1 MSRRFAGF
9 VFSLMR
15 AVIFACGTSL
25 LPVSYAVAAD
35 LKVDVVN
42 GRIIESRLEG
52 EIKPGDYDRVV
63 AQLLNGGLGDTLRL
77 NSPGGDVVEAMRIGR
92 LIRDLRM
99 RTEVPGRTGN
109 TAFCL
114 AHPKGASLTDCNCSS
129 ACFLIFTAGI
139 RRFGNHVG
147 VHRVFVNHEYL
158 REMKPVEAAEL
169 TGKVTQAVSA
179 YLSEMGVPAHLI
191 ERIRAIPSNE
201 IEWLSQ
207 DDIDRY
213 FSGFIPQYA
222 EWVAAKCKRE
232 PGLWDE
238 NVRLLK
244 KEKRQALTTQEKK
257 RLAEVHNTIDA
268 EDDCLISAWREI
280 RSGAETSVI
289 ARLKSASGN
298 R

>member
-15 AVIFACGTSL
+15 AAIFACGTSL

-63 AQLLNGGLGDTLRL
+63 AQLLNGGLGDTLTL

-99 RTEVPGRTGN
+99 RTEVPGRAGN
-109 TAFCL
+109 KAFCL

-129 ACFLIFTAGI
+129 ACFLIFAAGI
-139 RRFGNHVG
+139 RRSGNHVG

-158 REMKPVEAAEL
+158 RAMKSDEAVEL
-169 TGKVTQAVSA
+169 SGKVTNAVSG
-179 YLSEMGVPAHLI
+179 YMSEMGVPIHLI
-191 ERIRAIPSNE
+191 ERIKVIPSSE

-207 DDIDRY
+207 GDIDRY
-213 FSGFIPQYA
+213 FSGYIPQYA
-222 EWVAAKCKRE
+222 EWVAAKCKQGA
-232 PGLWDE
+232 GLWDE

-244 KEKRQALTTQEKK
+244 KEKKLALTAQEKK
-257 RLAEVHNTIDA
+257 RLAEVQNAITA
-268 EDDCLISAWREI
+268 EDDCRYSAWMEI

-289 ARLKSASGN
+289 ARLKSAK
-298 R
+298 